1 MKKTLIALMITS
13 ILASSLT
20 GCGKSDEQLRMEAQA
35 AAFQKLQADQEQAK
49 LEEAEAEKLAA
60 EQAAADDK
68 ELAGVITELKKGDP
82 LVRDAY
88 YGFNEKGDRV
98 LHVVRDNP
106 PQPVQ
111 PQQPQYQQGANGQPV
126 IINNQPAQAAS
137 SGISE
142 TIWPLV
148 AGAGAGMLLANAM
161 NSSGGFDRYR
171 DSHQGYSNRYY
182 NDDND
187 YRRQRTTVVNQYHT
201 TNVRNVKAVYK
212 NPESPAA
219 KAYQAQTGYKPR
231 VVAPSAYNQ
240 PKTAASPTGY
250 QQRSERSAVYQQQQT
265 KQLDRQVAA
274 KPMTNPQVNSYW
286 NEKPKAQ
293 PATSNYNQPK
303 TAASPAVRPAT
314 SSSYK
319 PASTSSYKP
328 SSSSSY
334 KSSSPSRSSTRR

>member
-13 ILASSLT
+13 ILATSLT

-49 LEEAEAEKLAA
+49 QEEAEAEKLAA

-137 SGISE
+137 SGVSE

-161 NSSGGFDRYR
+161 NSSGGYDRYR

-187 YRRQRTTVVNQYHT
+187 YRRERTTVVNQYHT
-201 TNVRNVKAVYK
+201 TNVRNVKQVYK

-219 KAYQAQTGYKPR
+219 KAYQAQTGYKPAK
-231 VVAPSAYNQ
+231 VAPSAYTQTRTLASPANRQVAQYQQ
-240 PKTAASPTGY
+240 PK
-250 QQRSERSAVYQQQQT
+250 Q
-265 KQLDRQVAA
+265 QVAA
-274 KPMTNPQVNSYW
+274 KPLTNPQVNSYW

-293 PATSNYNQPK
+293 PVQQVQQPK
-303 TAASPAVRPAT
+303 PAAQTNSYWG
-314 SSSYK
+314 SSAK
-319 PASTSSYKP
+319 ASTTTNQAKASGYSSGG
-328 SSSSSY
+328 Y
-334 KSSSPSRSSTRR
+334 KSSPARSPSPARRR

>member
-13 ILASSLT
+13 ILATSLT

-111 PQQPQYQQGANGQPV
+111 PQQPQYQQGPNGQPV

-137 SGISE
+137 SGVSE

-161 NSSGGFDRYR
+161 NSGGGFDRYR
-171 DSHQGYSNRYY
+171 DSHPGYSNRYY

-201 TNVRNVKAVYK
+201 TNVRNVKQVYK

-219 KAYQAQTGYKPR
+219 KAYQAQIGYKPR
-231 VVAPSAYNQ
+231 VVASPANRQVAQYQQ
-240 PKTAASPTGY
+240 PK
-250 QQRSERSAVYQQQQT
+250 
-265 KQLDRQVAA
+265 QVAA
-274 KPMTNPQVNSYW
+274 KPLTNPQVNSYW

-293 PATSNYNQPK
+293 PAAQPK
-303 TAASPAVRPAT
+303 PAAQTNSYWG
-314 SSSYK
+314 SSANTTQAAK
-319 PASTSSYKP
+319 PASSSGYSSGGSSSGYKP
-328 SSSSSY
+328 SA
-334 KSSSPSRSSTRR
+334 SPSRSSYTPSRSASPSRSPSRR